1 MSREFI
7 LFGVQFP
14 MLLPLFFVAIALLL
28 IVSALFGRLGFY
40 RQVWHPA
47 LVRLCIFV
55 AIFGGSIVWLY
66 QK

>member
-1 MSREFI
+1 VSREFI

-14 MLLPLFFVAIALLL
+14 MLLPLFFAGIALLL
-28 IVSALFGRLGFY
+28 LFNALFGRLGFY

-55 AIFGGSIVWLY
+55 AIFGGSIAWLY
-66 QK
+66 RT